1 MLKRFYFLGLIIS
14 IFSFLLFIGCEKK
27 GTESKPDFTIKVT
40 PTSRTVAQGD
50 STNFSVKIL
59 PVEGFNSEVTLSLTG
74 LPQGGSA
81 IFEDSILSPSDSTLL
96 WIKTTPSIAVR
107 TDTLTLTASG
117 GGKSH
122 SNNLSLNV
130 VLKISELTLYFKK
143 MGENRTLSDSAGTF
157 VSQESILDTSFTWKG
172 FFINQ
177 NFSFDTAYI
186 FLFFYFYRD
195 TTYPVA
201 TLHMKIQSGNQIHYD
216 ADVHTLPEG
225 YQGGSDTF
233 DTLRVVFS
241 STKTFYSG
249 EEIKIT
255 LKAQGYTSCIFK
267 YGGSPYDSYVRFY

>member
-14 IFSFLLFIGCEKK
+14 IFGFLLFIGCEKK
-27 GTESKPDFTIKVT
+27 GTESKPDFTIKIT
-40 PTSRTVAQGD
+40 PLSRTVAQGD

-59 PVEGFNSEVTLSLTG
+59 PIQGFNSDVHLSLSG

-81 IFEDSILSPSDSTLL
+81 IFEDNILSPSDSTLL
-96 WIKTTPSIAVR
+96 WIKTTPSIAVG
-107 TDTLTLTASG
+107 TDTMTLTASG

-122 SNNLSLNV
+122 SSNLSLNV

-157 VSQESILDTSFTWKG
+157 VSQESILDTSFIWKG
-172 FFINQ
+172 FFMNQ
-177 NFSFDTAYI
+177 SFSFDTAYI

-225 YQGGSDTF
+225 ITGGSDTF
-233 DTLRVVFS
+233 DTLRVVFP

-255 LKAQGYTSCIFK
+255 LRAQGYTSCIFK
-267 YGGSPYDSYVRFY
+267 YGGPPYDSYVRFY